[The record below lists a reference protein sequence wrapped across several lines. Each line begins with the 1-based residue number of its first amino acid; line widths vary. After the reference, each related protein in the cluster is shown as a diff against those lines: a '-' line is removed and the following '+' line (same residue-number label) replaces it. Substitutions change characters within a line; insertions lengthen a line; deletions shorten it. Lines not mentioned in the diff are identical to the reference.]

1 MTTNL
6 LSQTPKIWQ
15 VYFLGGQSNMDG
27 LGSISDLPTELDRIN
42 DDVFIYHGN
51 PAPDEG
57 EPDGRGIWTPLQPGH
72 GFGFYSDGNMNYYS
86 DLFGLELS
94 FANRM
99 LDLQPDINLALVK
112 YSRAATSIDP
122 TASGGFGHWLPIVPR
137 GNSVNQFDHF
147 SATVKN
153 ALTVSDLDND
163 GRSDILIPAGFLWMQ
178 GESDAAYTKAVA
190 ERYEDNLKLLLAEI
204 RKMLNNNDLPVAI
217 GRISDSGQDTDG
229 LVWNHGSIVRQAQQD
244 IAASDPRNSL
254 ITQTDS
260 LTCSDGVHYDSNS
273 LIKLGYLFAESMYK
287 LQTRNQ

>member
-1 MTTNL
+1 
-6 LSQTPKIWQ
+6 
-15 VYFLGGQSNMDG
+15 MDG